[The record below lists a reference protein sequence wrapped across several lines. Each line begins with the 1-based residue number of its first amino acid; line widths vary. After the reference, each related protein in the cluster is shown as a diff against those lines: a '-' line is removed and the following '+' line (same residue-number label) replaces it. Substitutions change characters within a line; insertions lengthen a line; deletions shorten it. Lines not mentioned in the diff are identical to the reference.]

1 MFDRFARS
9 WRIAG
14 ECLRVLN
21 EDRSLLIFPLLSGVG
36 MAVMAVFFA
45 MPVWVAFHAGHLADG
60 TFGMGHRG
68 QLLLWLIL
76 YFAAF
81 SISTFFNTA
90 LVVVALRR
98 MNGQPASVSDGISA
112 AFERLPAILGY
123 CAIAATFG
131 AILRAIEERVGFLG
145 RIIAG
150 VIGFSFSIATTLV
163 VPVMA
168 ANRIGPVDA
177 INQSIELMKRT
188 WGENIIGNAGIS
200 MVTVFGTLLVMLFGS
215 ALVIGA
221 FSTGSATLGVLAL
234 GLAVVAV
241 VTVLAIS
248 AALHAIYGA
257 ALYRYASGDTN
268 GPYFDQGVLGAA
280 YRVR

>member
-14 ECLRVLN
+14 ECLRVLS
-21 EDRSLLIFPLLSGVG
+21 EDRSLLVFPFLSGIG

-45 MPVWVAFHAGHLADG
+45 APVWVAFHAGHFDSGA
-60 TFGMGHRG
+60 FGMGHRG
-68 QLLLWLIL
+68 QFLLWLIL
-76 YFAAF
+76 YFASF
-81 SISTFFNTA
+81 SIATFFNTA
-90 LVVVALRR
+90 LVAVALKR
-98 MNGQPASVSDGISA
+98 MDGQPASVADGIGVA
-112 AFERLPAILGY
+112 LERLPSILGY

-131 AILRAIEERVGFLG
+131 AILRAIEERIGFLG
-145 RIIAG
+145 KIIAG

-163 VPVMA
+163 VPVLA

-200 MVTVFGTLLVMLFGS
+200 MVTVFGTLLVAGLGFV
-215 ALVIGA
+215 LVLGA
-221 FSTGSATLGVLAL
+221 FSTGSAALGVLAIGVAL
-234 GLAVVAV
+234 LAF

-257 ALYRYASGDTN
+257 ALYRYASGGSD
-268 GPYFDQGVLGAA
+268 GRYFDQSVLGSA